1 VEVTQK
7 DDHITHAVAGQHE
20 SVEMGMSS
28 SAALMHIMSAALYTH
43 PELATVRE
51 PICNAWD
58 AHITAGKTDQPIII
72 NVTERGFSV
81 QDFGS
86 GIPHNMIGKIYGT
99 YGDSTKREDSDVT
112 GGFGLGSKAPFAY
125 TDLFEVVSCNEGTKT
140 IYRVS
145 KSSMEKGGKPAIHK
159 VVDMPTEETGITV
172 SFGLK
177 EGHRGKFLKLVK
189 EVVALGAIKAVI
201 NEGTENVDILPL
213 EDSPTGYIISSVNG
227 TVTDTINLRY
237 GNVVYPVPCREEY
250 AREFKTVMH
259 FMNNLWGEANII
271 FMAEPNSVS
280 IAPSRE
286 NLILTDG
293 TVATIKKALG
303 QFDPKLIDRVEETN
317 KQNVN
322 QLRNKTLK
330 LEPLPNTVEDLCKGA
345 SIDITGKEGKRLG
358 LHPYAFTVK
367 EAHQQ
372 QFLRNTDKDIP
383 SDLALMRRIKKL
395 VDEKRC
401 NPVLGKEIIKHLKIE
416 DCLLKEY
423 YKPKIPGQLK
433 AAKPRIPSR
442 NKSVITSIH
451 KHIFF
456 PVYEAIKAEPRVSKE
471 RFQCVESYGWT
482 GPTYCRTKDFRI
494 NSYNTAAG
502 FLFPRIVIGTTLARI
517 GQYIKDQNK
526 NHNYYSDRDLSWM
539 VYRSSTQPASID
551 AAVKLFQGLGF
562 EVHNVAVAS
571 APRKKS
577 ADFVGPMP
585 QSKPKAKPRKKLL
598 SLNQSYARS
607 SRTYLLSTA
616 REHKEGDCEDPLA
629 WVILRSKSAGG
640 PGPKRIGYMT
650 IEQSAIV
657 RKLLGD
663 RIAVVTSAQ
672 ADALKLKGVVSVQ
685 EMINKYVNDKVAESP
700 LFKRYMAFGFHASER
715 SVYGNAADQRIY
727 KLMHQLSVQKNFME
741 SIGLRFSV
749 DAETAMLVKFME
761 YEDDDCFPALE
772 EVKKQ
777 VKPHK
782 MFTKMYQLIKT
793 SEWAPFIN
801 MGALGTALEIVGKD
815 LSEDSIPLKIIREL
829 VPFKKLHSRQVA
841 T

>member
-1 VEVTQK
+1 MEVTQK

-72 NVTERGFSV
+72 NVTERAFSV

-86 GIPHNMIGKIYGT
+86 GIPHHKIGQIYGT

-159 VVDMPTEETGITV
+159 VVDMPTEDTGITV

-177 EGHRGKFLKLVK
+177 EGHRSKFLKLVK

-201 NEGTENVDILPL
+201 NEGADDVDILPL
-213 EDSPTGYIISSVNG
+213 EDSPTGYIISSVSG

-237 GNVVYPVPCREEY
+237 GNVVYPIPCREEY
-250 AREFKTVMH
+250 AHEFKIVMK
-259 FMNNLWGEANII
+259 FMDHLWGDANII
-271 FMAEPNSVS
+271 FMAAPNTVS

-286 NLILTDG
+286 NLILTDC

-303 QFDPKLIDRVEETN
+303 QFDPKLIERVEETN
-317 KQNVN
+317 KQNLN
-322 QLRNKTLK
+322 QLRNKTLE
-330 LEPLPNTVEDLCKGA
+330 LEKIPTSYSDINQAVT
-345 SIDITGKEGKRLG
+345 IDITGKEGKRLG
-358 LHPYAFTVK
+358 LLPYAYTVK

-372 QFLRNTDKDIP
+372 QFLRNTDKDVP
-383 SDLALMRRIKKL
+383 TDLALMRRIKKL
-395 VDEKRC
+395 VDSRQC
-401 NPVLGKEIIKHLKIE
+401 NSVLGKEIIKYLKVE
-416 DCLLKEY
+416 KRQLENF
-423 YKPKIPGQLK
+423 YKAPVRGMK
-433 AAKPRIPSR
+433 PSR
-442 NKSVITSIH
+442 VIRNKEVINSVR
-451 KHIFF
+451 KHVFL
-456 PVYEAIKAEPRVSKE
+456 PVYEAIKAEPRVSKD
-471 RFQCVESYGWT
+471 RFQCVESFSWG
-482 GPTYCRTKDFRI
+482 GPTFCRPKDFRI
-494 NSYNTAAG
+494 SDYSTAAG
-502 FLFPRIVIGTTLARI
+502 FLFPRVIIGTTNARI
-517 GQYIKDQNK
+517 GQYLKDQNQ
-526 NHNYYSDRDLSWM
+526 NRYSHDRDHSWM
-539 VYRSSTQPASID
+539 VYRSSTQPASIQ
-551 AAVKLFQGLGF
+551 AAVDMFQKLGF
-562 EVHNVAVAS
+562 EVHNVAVAA
-571 APRKKS
+571 APRKKL
-577 ADFVGPMP
+577 ADFVGPMLP
-585 QSKPKAKPRKKLL
+585 SAPKAKPRKKLL
-598 SLNQSYARS
+598 SLNQSYDRS

-616 REHKEGDCEDPLA
+616 RGHKEGECESPLA

-640 PGPKRIGYMT
+640 PGPKRIGYMS

-715 SVYGNAADQRIY
+715 SEYGNGADQRIY
-727 KLMHQLSVQKNFME
+727 KLMHQLSVQKNFMD

-761 YEDDDCFPALE
+761 HEDDECFPALE

-777 VKPHK
+777 VKPHE

-801 MGALGTALEIVGKD
+801 MGALGTALEMAGKD